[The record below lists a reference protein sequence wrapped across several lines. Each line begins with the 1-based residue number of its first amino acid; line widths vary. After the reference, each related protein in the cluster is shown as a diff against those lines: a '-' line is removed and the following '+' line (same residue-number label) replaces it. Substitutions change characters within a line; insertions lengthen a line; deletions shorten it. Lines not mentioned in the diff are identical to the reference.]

1 MNTLPK
7 DMVGKLIDELSPQDF
22 ISFCSSNVDAN
33 VTRICN
39 MDEIW
44 ERRLKRDFSK
54 VVERFP
60 NSLKSSK
67 KTYLYLFRRLSEMAE
82 HFTEVVLSRYVKV
95 RKFLSLEFNKILY
108 NFFYDLSLETLIT
121 GMEENGYD
129 EITDWIS
136 FTVDNILRHDD
147 VIDFAIDYFPGG
159 GFDQEESELYHY
171 WRSKIGNPLKKSI
184 KEIIDFLK
192 KY

>member
-7 DMVGKLIDELSPQDF
+7 DMIGKLIDELSPQEF
-22 ISFCSSNVDAN
+22 ISFCSSNVDSN

-60 NSLKSSK
+60 NSSKSSK
-67 KTYLYLFRRLSEMAE
+67 KTYLYLFRSLSEIAE

-108 NFFYDLSLETLIT
+108 TFFYDLSLQSLIS
-121 GMEENGYD
+121 GMEENEYD
-129 EITDWIS
+129 ELTDWIS
-136 FTVDNILRHDD
+136 DKVDDILRDDD

-159 GFDQEESELYHY
+159 AFDQDEGELYPY